1 LDEAAKVMKAFPE
14 LKLEISEETYHELFI
29 RAGNKRDLSKRYI
42 NAYYDSYHS
51 EFYWNRGSIRI
62 RCREERNPEMTAK
75 MFTGRSP
82 EGVRYMDEL
91 TETWYRGHPPRK
103 ITLSEMPVPMRMLMA
118 AHKIPW
124 LERVG
129 YLPNIRTHFTPQG
142 WEFPIDLDKTKMP
155 DGTLL
160 YEAELEWPDAELL
173 LRRAQE
179 IPHVRVSPLSKYE
192 RLWKMVRK

>member
-1 LDEAAKVMKAFPE
+1 MNEREVE
-14 LKLEISEETYHELFI
+14 LKLEITERTYYELLLEAVA
-29 RAGNKRDLSKRYI
+29 RRVEPKRFI

-51 EFYWNRGSIRI
+51 EFYWNKGSIRI
-62 RCREERNPEMTAK
+62 RCREERKPEMTVK

-82 EGVRYMDEL
+82 EGIRSMDEM
-91 TETWYRGHPPRK
+91 TEIWHRGHPPRK
-103 ITLSEMPVPMRMLMA
+103 IELSALPVPVRMLMS

-129 YLPNIRTHFTPQG
+129 FLPNVRTHFTPIG
-142 WEFPIDLDKTKMP
+142 WEFPIDLDKTRMP
-155 DGTLL
+155 NGETL

-173 LRRAQE
+173 LRRSQE
-179 IPHVRVSPLSKYE
+179 IPHTRVSPLSKYE